1 MQGIHRQLPT
11 ARRFFLQPDFLD
23 RTSDIFRQLKRFA
36 DFVNY
41 TIDDFE

>member
-1 MQGIHRQLPT
+1 MNCPLPDD
-11 ARRFFLQPDFLD
+11 FFLQPDFLD
-23 RTSDIFRQLKRFA
+23 RTADIFRQMKRFA